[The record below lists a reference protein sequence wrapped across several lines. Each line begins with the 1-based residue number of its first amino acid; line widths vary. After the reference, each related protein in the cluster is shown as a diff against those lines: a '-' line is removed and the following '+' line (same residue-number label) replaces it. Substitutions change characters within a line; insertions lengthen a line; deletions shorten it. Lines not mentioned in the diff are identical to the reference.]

1 MNYHLNKK
9 HVIDLIFPVALF
21 FVFAASSLLV
31 ILLAANIYQQ
41 TTAMAEANYQSRTA
55 LSYVTG
61 KIHQGDENGG
71 VSLGSFE
78 GHDSVIIQQTYGTQR
93 FITYIYEEDGVLR
106 ELFLPEGT
114 TVSGA
119 EGREIMEIHELQME
133 QIEPGLFS
141 LSCAGENGEEIRTVV
156 SVLSQ

>member
-1 MNYHLNKK
+1 MNNHLNKK
-9 HVIDLIFPVALF
+9 HVIDMIFPVALF

-31 ILLAANIYQQ
+31 ILFAASIYQR
-41 TTAMAEANYQSRTA
+41 TTVLAEGNYQSRTA
-55 LSYVTG
+55 LAYVTG

-71 VSLGSFE
+71 VSLGRFE

-93 FITYIYEEDGVLR
+93 FVTYIYEEDGILR
-106 ELFLPEGT
+106 ELFLLEGKA
-114 TVSGA
+114 VSGA

-133 QIEPGLFS
+133 QIQPGLFR
-141 LSCAGENGEEIRTVV
+141 LSCAGKDGEEIRTVV